1 LLEKITSGGVTQI
14 KAVLMGGAS
23 APSSF
28 IVTELVL
35 EPAEIYVGDRVTIS
49 AEIMN
54 PSSVSETYNVDLIIN
69 GVTLA
74 TSTIEVA
81 PGTTE
86 TISWYTTEEWNPGTY
101 EVVIGDKTGVF
112 RIIEDT
118 DTTLSLYMESSVL
131 KVGDSATVSGFVSP
145 VLENCRIRIYLRGA
159 GGVWVDLDD
168 VDIDFDGFYF
178 YTWEP
183 LMIGEY
189 YVRTALVDESGLEMV
204 SSDTESF
211 IVEEESMCIIATA
224 TYGSEFSPEVQFLR
238 NFRNKRVLNTYVGSN
253 FMVIFNLWYYSFSPS
268 VARVIAESSLLKMVF
283 KIILMPLLRIL
294 KVSEWVYTVFTFNP
308 ELGVII
314 TGMVTCILIS
324 VIYLSLPLILGQKR
338 FNIKIKSSFHK
349 KMILLIIINLLLI
362 GFSEVFRWGYL
373 MKISTVYLVLSIVS
387 ETSIL
392 ILNLFGIYSKILAE
406 IVPNIR
412 KKEK

>member
-1 LLEKITSGGVTQI
+1 
-14 KAVLMGGAS
+14 
-23 APSSF
+23 
-28 IVTELVL
+28 
-35 EPAEIYVGDRVTIS
+35 
-49 AEIMN
+49 
-54 PSSVSETYNVDLIIN
+54 
-69 GVTLA
+69 
-74 TSTIEVA
+74 
-81 PGTTE
+81 
-86 TISWYTTEEWNPGTY
+86 
-101 EVVIGDKTGVF
+101 
-112 RIIEDT
+112 
-118 DTTLSLYMESSVL
+118 
-131 KVGDSATVSGFVSP
+131 
-145 VLENCRIRIYLRGA
+145 
-159 GGVWVDLDD
+159 
-168 VDIDFDGFYF
+168 
-178 YTWEP
+178 
-183 LMIGEY
+183 
-189 YVRTALVDESGLEMV
+189 
-204 SSDTESF
+204 
-211 IVEEESMCIIATA
+211 
-224 TYGSEFSPEVQFLR
+224 
-238 NFRNKRVLNTYVGSN
+238 
-253 FMVIFNLWYYSFSPS
+253 MVIFNLWYYSFSPS